1 MENDIINDS
10 DDNIIL
16 LESINIP
23 NILNKLTYYK
33 NLVQQTFISTQNL
46 KKLDILTANNIKIA
60 HSNLNDVF
68 KKISNLENLINCN
81 QYSNKIVI
89 DELQEIND
97 NISLIFKNYGTNNI
111 FDMLSICFEDY
122 YKQNILNL
130 DELNQ
135 DKFNLINKFC
145 RPISYKLI
153 AWTDEEINDKPIP
166 KNRIVEDIHY
176 ATTSNILDGYDL
188 VRTNDNFIIKV
199 SESNLSLKLF
209 RKEITIINTI
219 VEDIIVSCSDSKFIN
234 GQYQQLIELK
244 NDESI
249 EDKIAFEN
257 FCLFTPKDFLILI
270 LLN

>member
-1 MENDIINDS
+1 MDNDIINDS

-111 FDMLSICFEDY
+111 FDMLSICFGSNY

-130 DELNQ
+130 DEL
-135 DKFNLINKFC
+135 
-145 RPISYKLI
+145 
-153 AWTDEEINDKPIP
+153 
-166 KNRIVEDIHY
+166 
-176 ATTSNILDGYDL
+176 
-188 VRTNDNFIIKV
+188 
-199 SESNLSLKLF
+199 
-209 RKEITIINTI
+209 
-219 VEDIIVSCSDSKFIN
+219 
-234 GQYQQLIELK
+234 
-244 NDESI
+244 
-249 EDKIAFEN
+249 
-257 FCLFTPKDFLILI
+257 I
-270 LLN
+270 LL